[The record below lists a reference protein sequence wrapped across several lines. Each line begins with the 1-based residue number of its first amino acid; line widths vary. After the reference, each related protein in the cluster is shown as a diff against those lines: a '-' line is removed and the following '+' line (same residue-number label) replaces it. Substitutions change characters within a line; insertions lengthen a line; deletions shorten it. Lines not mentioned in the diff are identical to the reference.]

1 MKAEGDGGGSR
12 KKRGL
17 QGANGSKVPAKMIS
31 MDASLAKNFIR
42 TAIELN

>member
-1 MKAEGDGGGSR
+1 MKAEGDGGRSR

-31 MDASLAKNFIR
+31 MDANLAKNFIR
-42 TAIELN
+42 TGIELN